1 MAFGLIQKYPIDVT
15 SSLRPVRAVGVSVP
29 FNGDA
34 VFNSTY
40 TTQQQIK
47 SNLINYFLTN
57 KGERVFNPFF
67 GSNLRSYLFEQL
79 NNQTYTNLEYIIQTD
94 LQQYFPSVFVDKL
107 LIYGNEDNNI
117 LQVELYYSVK
127 NFGINDQ
134 ITLAI

>member
-1 MAFGLIQKYPIDVT
+1 MAFGLIQKYPIDIT
-15 SSLRPVRAVGVSVP
+15 SSLRPVRAVGVSIP
-29 FNGDA
+29 FNGSA

-40 TTQQQIK
+40 TTQEQIK

-57 KGERVFNPFF
+57 RGERVFNPSF

-94 LQQYFPSVFVDKL
+94 LQQYFPSIFVDKL
-107 LIYGNEDNNI
+107 LIYGNEDNNN

>member
-1 MAFGLIQKYPIDVT
+1 MAFGLIQKYPIDIT
-15 SSLRPVRAVGVSVP
+15 SSLRPVRAVGVSIP
-29 FNGDA
+29 FNGSA

-40 TTQQQIK
+40 TTQEQIK

-57 KGERVFNPFF
+57 RGERVFNPSF

-79 NNQTYTNLEYIIQTD
+79 NSQTYTNLEYIIQTD
-94 LQQYFPSVFVDKL
+94 LQQYFPSIFVDKL
-107 LIYGNEDNNI
+107 LIYGNEDNNN